1 MGRRHMT
8 LRRKI
13 SFFRMLI
20 FEVGVFWVNTKENG
34 YEKEEKE
41 FMDHVRLSVGDYL
54 SGWLLPVLG
63 VDKSDQL
70 LSGESKRKL

>member
-1 MGRRHMT
+1 
-8 LRRKI
+8 
-13 SFFRMLI
+13 MLI

-41 FMDHVRLSVGDYL
+41 FMDRVRLSVGDYL
-54 SGWLLPVLG
+54 SGWLLPVLDA
-63 VDKSDQL
+63 DKSDQL

>member
-1 MGRRHMT
+1 M
-8 LRRKI
+8 
-13 SFFRMLI
+13 
-20 FEVGVFWVNTKENG
+20 NTKEDG

-41 FMDHVRLSVGDYL
+41 FMDHVSLSVGDYL
-54 SGWLLPVLG
+54 SGWLLPVLD

>member
-1 MGRRHMT
+1 M
-8 LRRKI
+8 
-13 SFFRMLI
+13 
-20 FEVGVFWVNTKENG
+20 NTKENG

-54 SGWLLPVLG
+54 SGWLLPVLD